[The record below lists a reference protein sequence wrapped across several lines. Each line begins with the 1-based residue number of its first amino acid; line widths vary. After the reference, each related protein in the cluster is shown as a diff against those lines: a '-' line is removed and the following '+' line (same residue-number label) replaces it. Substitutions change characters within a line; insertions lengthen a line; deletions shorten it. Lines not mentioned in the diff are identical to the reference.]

1 MTTMKRLNK
10 YPAQTALALLV
21 ILFVI
26 SIILIQQY
34 ISAERQRDLLSWQN
48 RLSIIA
54 DMHKL
59 SLEKM
64 VTRQKSQLL
73 ALSQTPTLQLY
84 LSRFSTTDRQDDDIR
99 RAQATYVRNLLQATA
114 QRMGLGETASNNTN
128 REFKARSSYG
138 LAVLDSRSQL
148 LFASHLFDI
157 DLKALQT
164 QIAIAMTSAQPQ
176 LINLQAD
183 ARQQPIYGF
192 IMPVFPIQKLQSSQP
207 AGAVV
212 AILNPTRSLFNELKN
227 PHLSTLSD
235 ESLLLSWR
243 DKQLV
248 YISPLTPPA
257 QIFHSIATDSP
268 QLAAPRAALQT
279 DTLVI
284 SPDYRG
290 KKVLAVGKKI
300 SQTPWI
306 LVQKIDAAEA
316 LKESDEHQQFLLTT
330 FTLISLF
337 LTVLLIAVWRH
348 SSSVRLQKISRK
360 LEARTAL
367 LNAVSDNINEHIF
380 LLNKSNQLI
389 FANHSLLARLG
400 LDAEE
405 IDGKH
410 MDSILGADA
419 SSHLKQCQA
428 HKNNAGCI
436 MDLTLAGQTDS
447 YHVSIIKLDSGE
459 HKDSRLYVLHDIT
472 QIQEMQ
478 QKRDRLAQGIIRTL
492 VKATDLHDP
501 FCANHSERTREVAIE
516 IGRALG
522 LEEPRLQTLEMAALL
537 ANIGKL
543 FVPKEILTKMEPL
556 TEKENQQL
564 RKHIDYAVDILSQL
578 DFEGPVVDIIAQKNE
593 HLDGSGYPA
602 GLKGDQLLLESRILA
617 VANAFV
623 AMSSSRAYRP
633 GRPLNEVLESLLQQ
647 ADTRYDR
654 HIIAALF
661 HIAENKSNW
670 ASWQSITEN

>member
-1 MTTMKRLNK
+1 MKLFNK
-10 YPAQTALALLV
+10 YPAQIALAFLL

-26 SIILIQQY
+26 SIGLIQRY
-34 ISAERQRDLLSWQN
+34 IEAERQRDLLSWQN
-48 RLSIIA
+48 RLGIIA

-59 SLEKM
+59 SLEKL
-64 VTRQKSQLL
+64 VNQQKNQLIS
-73 ALSQTPTLQLY
+73 LSQTPTLQLY
-84 LSRFSTTDRQDDDIR
+84 LSRFGTSTGQDDDIR
-99 RAQATYVRNLLQATA
+99 RAQATYVRNLLQASA
-114 QRMGLGETASNNTN
+114 QRMGLGDPDNSNIN
-128 REFKARSSYG
+128 REFKTRSSYG
-138 LAVLDSRSQL
+138 LAVLNAQSKL
-148 LFASHLFDI
+148 LFASHLFDNN
-157 DLKALQT
+157 LQKLQP
-164 QIAIAMTSAQPQ
+164 QIAAAMTSAQPQ

-183 ARQQPIYGF
+183 ARQQAIYGF
-192 IMPVFPIQKLQSSQP
+192 VMPVFPIQKLQSSQ
-207 AGAVV
+207 AVGAVI
-212 AILNPTRSLFNELKN
+212 AILNPYHGLFKELKN
-227 PHLSTLSD
+227 PHLSTRSD
-235 ESLLLSWR
+235 ESLLITR
-243 DKQLV
+243 QGRQLV
-248 YISPLTPPA
+248 YISPLKPPA
-257 QIFHSIATDSP
+257 QIFHSIPANVP
-268 QLAAPRAALQT
+268 QLAASQAAQQPGSLIIQ
-279 DTLVI
+279 
-284 SPDYRG
+284 PDYRG
-290 KKVLAVGKKI
+290 ETVLAIARKI
-300 SQTPWI
+300 SHTPWLLI
-306 LVQKIDAAEA
+306 QKIDAAEA

-330 FTLISLF
+330 FSLLSLF
-337 LTVLLIAVWRH
+337 LAVLLIAVWRH
-348 SSSVRLQKISRK
+348 SSSLRLQKLSRK
-360 LEARTAL
+360 LEARTTL

-380 LLNKSNQLI
+380 LLDKNSQLI

-400 LDAEE
+400 LCAEE

-410 MDSILGADA
+410 MGSILGADA
-419 SSHLKQCQA
+419 AKRLQQCQTRDS
-428 HKNNAGCI
+428 KAGCI
-436 MDLTLAGQTDS
+436 MELTLAGQTSS
-447 YHVSIIKLDSGE
+447 YHVSVIKLGSGE
-459 HKDSRLYVLHDIT
+459 YKDSSLYVLHDIS

-543 FVPKEILTKMEPL
+543 FVPREILTKMEAL
-556 TEKENQQL
+556 NEEENQQL
-564 RKHIDYAVDILSQL
+564 RKHIDYAVDILRQL
-578 DFEGPVVDIIAQKNE
+578 DFEGPVVEIIAQKNE

-602 GLKGDQLLLESRILA
+602 GLKAEQLLLESRILA

-647 ADTRYDR
+647 ADTQYDR